1 MASRPNPLEPVIV
14 NVSTLGV
21 NVPAD
26 YTRVFG
32 IVSYGDTGLEANTL
46 KKVQRSTMSDLQ
58 LKADS
63 YTEVF
68 LNSYFGN
75 NARGELYVLET
86 KAQEGEGEE
95 IATSDGKN
103 YGVGDYFIKDA
114 QAYKCIQID
123 SATSSSDL
131 TPIHLTDTAY
141 WNITTNPKAYA
152 IGDVYSKDG
161 INYKCIQAD
170 NSISATD
177 LTPTNLTN
185 TEYWYNT
192 ALKVYNIN
200 DIYRAEPDTR
210 KKCLKMDFG
219 ISAEDPTPS
228 KLAEAEYWIDD
239 ADTPKVYLIG
249 DYFTDSTNTYECI
262 QVDNGTD
269 ADNDTPVNLANTSYW
284 TPLTKYE
291 VGNTFDLNG
300 LTYECIQADYHASID
315 DNTPSH
321 IFDTAYWNNLKT
333 YVIGEYYNKDDKNY
347 QAVKNDKAVS
357 LSNTEP
363 LNLLNTEYWKDIT
376 PNPIADA
383 VKVLSDFVNAGKV
396 RVYEWA
402 CPTVFYDNEDFISL
416 VKSFASITAGQYFSI
431 ELPAGTNPAADPT
444 FALYTKSKSFIPV
457 YPSSVSSESVNGAI
471 VAIKS
476 GSLYDLTSSNPL
488 SPLQWK
494 YATGITPQDEL
505 TNDLLDALNQNGCNW
520 IGTSLNNICIL
531 GGMVGDGKS
540 WEYYFALDTF
550 IYQLI
555 AGMGTRLISGS
566 NAPSTAI
573 TFDQTGIDQVRD
585 KLVAIATN
593 MVALKVLL
601 EFGSDYDATNRLILN
616 VGEWNMIDYAT
627 YKSTQNEDW
636 TNGMYNGASCY
647 ANIGKFILQVQP
659 NITIE

>member
-46 KKVQRSTMSDLQ
+46 KKVQRSTISDLQ
-58 LKADS
+58 LKEDS
-63 YTEVF
+63 YTEAF

-75 NARGELYVLET
+75 NARGELYILET
-86 KAQEGEGEE
+86 KAQEQQT
-95 IATSDGKN
+95 IKQ
-103 YGVGDYFIKDA
+103 YIVGDYFVKDA
-114 QAYKCIQID
+114 TAYKCLQND
-123 SATSSSDL
+123 TATSLEDL
-131 TPIHLTDTAY
+131 TPTHLLEPSYWEETAENKDY
-141 WNITTNPKAYA
+141 AVDDLYTTNGKT
-152 IGDVYSKDG
+152 
-161 INYKCIQAD
+161 YKCIQAD
-170 NSISATD
+170 TSISATD

-185 TEYWYNT
+185 T
-192 ALKVYNIN
+192 
-200 DIYRAEPDTR
+200 
-210 KKCLKMDFG
+210 
-219 ISAEDPTPS
+219 
-228 KLAEAEYWIDD
+228 
-239 ADTPKVYLIG
+239 
-249 DYFTDSTNTYECI
+249 
-262 QVDNGTD
+262 
-269 ADNDTPVNLANTSYW
+269 SYW
-284 TPLTKYE
+284 T
-291 VGNTFDLNG
+291 
-300 LTYECIQADYHASID
+300 
-315 DNTPSH
+315 
-321 IFDTAYWNNLKT
+321 
-333 YVIGEYYNKDDKNY
+333 
-347 QAVKNDKAVS
+347 
-357 LSNTEP
+357 
-363 LNLLNTEYWKDIT
+363 DIT
-376 PNPIADA
+376 ADIESEAISNA
-383 VKVLSDFVNAGKV
+383 VKVLSDFVNTGKV

-402 CPTVFYDNEDFISL
+402 CPTVFYDNEDFINL

-431 ELPAGTNPAADPT
+431 ELPSGTNPTSDPT

-476 GSLYDLTSSNPL
+476 GSLYDLTSNNPL

-494 YATGITPQDEL
+494 YAVGITPQDEL
-505 TNDLLDALNQNGCNW
+505 TNNLLDALNQNGCNW
-520 IGTSLNNICIL
+520 VGTSLNNICVL

-573 TFDQTGIDQVRD
+573 TFDQNGIDQVRD
-585 KLVAIATN
+585 KLVAISTN

-616 VGEWNMIDYAT
+616 VGEWNIVDYVT